1 MNQKSAVIGVMPLW
15 DAQRESYW
23 MVPGY
28 LQGLEQQGAVP
39 LMLPLTDAP
48 RELDYFL
55 ESCDGFLLT
64 GGQDLDPAQYD
75 RQDTGLCGETCPL
88 RDRMDR
94 YILTQAVERGKAVL
108 GICRG
113 LQLMN
118 AAYGGTLYQDLP
130 TQHPSPVSH
139 QMKPPYD
146 RAAHQVALVEG
157 TPLQQLLGVSSCGVN
172 SYHHQGIDRL
182 AAAFRPMAQ
191 APDGLVE
198 GIYMPHKPFVWAVQ
212 WHPEFSYRTD
222 GNSQKLFQAFVQA
235 ARRERL

>member
-1 MNQKSAVIGVMPLW
+1 
-15 DAQRESYW
+15 
-23 MVPGY
+23 
-28 LQGLEQQGAVP
+28 
-39 LMLPLTDAP
+39 
-48 RELDYFL
+48 
-55 ESCDGFLLT
+55 
-64 GGQDLDPAQYD
+64 
-75 RQDTGLCGETCPL
+75 
-88 RDRMDR
+88 
-94 YILTQAVERGKAVL
+94 
-108 GICRG
+108 
-113 LQLMN
+113 
-118 AAYGGTLYQDLP
+118 
-130 TQHPSPVSH
+130 
-139 QMKPPYD
+139 MKPPYD

-235 ARRERL
+235 ARGERL

>member
-64 GGQDLDPAQYD
+64 GGQDLDPAQYGQ
-75 RQDTGLCGETCPL
+75 QDTGLCGETCPL

-118 AAYGGTLYQDLP
+118 AAYGGTRESRGSWAKSTRSPSLP
-130 TQHPSPVSH
+130 GSREPTRSWRP
-139 QMKPPYD
+139 QM
-146 RAAHQVALVEG
+146 RAAWMVIASRAACRSIPAWAAIWAL
-157 TPLQQLLGVSSCGVN
+157 SS
-172 SYHHQGIDRL
+172 R
-182 AAAFRPMAQ
+182 
-191 APDGLVE
+191 
-198 GIYMPHKPFVWAVQ
+198 
-212 WHPEFSYRTD
+212 
-222 GNSQKLFQAFVQA
+222 
-235 ARRERL
+235 